1 MLMKIRSLFAS
12 TVLLA
17 GLLLAG
23 CATEQSAITGSNTQ
37 QPIELR
43 KLSFLSSAGE
53 GWEGWKDDTSP
64 LEYVLFK
71 KSGGEKKPVFGIM
84 VWQFRTDDPVT
95 SEDDLWAYILQ
106 PYRDA
111 VDADKRRN
119 VNKTE
124 CDHDESLTRVGL
136 RCKVEGTLDFEESY
150 FEESVWTWGLV
161 QDGKAIEGEGHVYA
175 FVFPDDDREIGVIEY
190 FQQILPDV
198 PQIDTGQ
205 QLSEFAR
212 NVTLME

>member
-1 MLMKIRSLFAS
+1 MKIRSLFAS
-12 TVLLA
+12 TILLA
-17 GLLLAG
+17 GILLTG
-23 CATEQSAITGSNTQ
+23 CATEQRSISESNPE

-43 KLSFLSSAGE
+43 RLSFLPPSGE
-53 GWEGWKDDTSP
+53 GWEGWKDSSSP

-71 KSGGEKKPVFGIM
+71 KSGGEEKPVFGVM
-84 VWQFRTDDPVT
+84 VWQYRTDDPVT

-106 PYRDA
+106 PYRDT

-119 VNKTE
+119 ISKTE
-124 CDHDESLTRVGL
+124 CDHDESLTRIGL

-150 FEESVWTWGLV
+150 FEKSVWASGLV
-161 QDGKAIEGEGHVYA
+161 QDGKAFEGEGHVYA

-198 PQIDTGQ
+198 PPVDTGQ
-205 QLSEFAR
+205 RLSEFAR
-212 NVTLME
+212 NVKLME